1 MLVWFVFFLNL
12 MRVAW
17 ACSFYLRSL
26 VMFNSISLISSFDL
40 EDLVFDLWSD
50 VTTLEGKMIEEIDEF
65 DKVINAGF
73 LAEIRVIKK
82 QIIAIKEE
90 IRNRVRV

>member
-1 MLVWFVFFLNL
+1 
-12 MRVAW
+12 
-17 ACSFYLRSL
+17 
-26 VMFNSISLISSFDL
+26 MFNSISLISSFDL